1 MAEIYRSWRSDVR
14 RTLPIDGSAAARI
27 VAFFLTQEIWSV
39 TVFRTGQWMR
49 TLPRPLRLLNW
60 IWFTPWHKL
69 VQIATGIDIP
79 SSVKAGR
86 GLYICHPGGIVLN
99 GGVVLG
105 SDVNLSQQVTIGV
118 GGFGDRRGTPVIG
131 DRVYIGPGAKIFGPI
146 TIGDESIIGANAVV
160 NRSVPPRSIVVG
172 VPGRVIR
179 EATEAE
185 IAQVIYGNDPPA
197 GT

>member
-1 MAEIYRSWRSDVR
+1 
-14 RTLPIDGSAAARI
+14 
-27 VAFFLTQEIWSV
+27 
-39 TVFRTGQWMR
+39 
-49 TLPRPLRLLNW
+49 
-60 IWFTPWHKL
+60 
-69 VQIATGIDIP
+69 
-79 SSVKAGR
+79 
-86 GLYICHPGGIVLN
+86 
-99 GGVVLG
+99 VLG